1 MWLLKKKLK
10 RLTLG
15 QRPLEKGIILT
26 INFFLSQKIYKSTD
40 KDDKHDNDKSYD
52 EAFWG
57 FWKRASSSGNV
68 FLQKSKAVKALSQHH
83 KRITLKFALSSRGDD
98 DDDDDYVSSNISQA
112 SSGCVWN
119 ITLSGEETGLEGD
132 WMTESLRES
141 LVQNHLWIYDPH
153 KIPIQSFG
161 QKWLRIESR

>member
-40 KDDKHDNDKSYD
+40 KDDKHDNDKSSD

-83 KRITLKFALSSRGDD
+83 KRITLKFALSSRD

-119 ITLSGEETGLEGD
+119 ITLSGEETDLGGIG
-132 WMTESLRES
+132 W
-141 LVQNHLWIYDPH
+141 QNHSENHLCKIICEYMIH
-153 KIPIQSFG
+153 KKS
-161 QKWLRIESR
+161 